1 MTDLRAALLLG
12 TALHA
17 PLPAAAQQAPA
28 AAAAEPAEVGIG
40 YVELLGDPR
49 YLETRTY
56 ARIQLQPHGRPF
68 AGAELG
74 LEDAATIG
82 QVINTDFTLERFE
95 GETVDDV
102 AAQVRAWAGEGRPF
116 VIADLSAD
124 DLLAVSDAVADL
136 DVLLFNIAND
146 ESRLRGADCRANVLH
161 VLPSMDMRTDALAQ
175 YLAVRRWD
183 EILVLE
189 GPLPA
194 DAEMVAALRHSA
206 DKFGLEIVEVKP
218 FQLTNDPRFREQSN
232 VALMTSGADHDVVF
246 VADTDGEFGRYVPYA
261 TNLPRPV
268 VGTAGLVP
276 AAWHWAWERQ
286 GAPQVNS
293 RFEALADWRMT
304 ETDWAAWVSMKAI
317 VQGALRSKSADFV
330 PIRDYILGERLNLDT
345 SKGNPS
351 SFRPWDHQLR
361 QPLLLATETS
371 VIERPP
377 LDGFLH
383 AVNDLDT
390 LGIDGPETT
399 CSF

>member
-1 MTDLRAALLLG
+1 MTRPLHAAFIAGAALL
-12 TALHA
+12 A
-17 PLPAAAQQAPA
+17 PLPAAAQAAPA
-28 AAAAEPAEVGIG
+28 ATTEVGIG
-40 YVELLGDPR
+40 YVELDDDPR

-74 LEDAATIG
+74 LADAATIG
-82 QVINTDFTLERFE
+82 QVIGTDFTLERFQ
-95 GETVDDV
+95 GETVEDV
-102 AAQVRAWAGEGRPF
+102 AAQVRAWAGAGRPF
-116 VIADLSAD
+116 VIADLPPDA
-124 DLLAVSDAVADL
+124 LLAVADAVADL
-136 DVLLFNIAND
+136 DVVLFNIANA

-161 VLPSMDMRTDALAQ
+161 VIPSVDMRADALAQ
-175 YLAVRRWD
+175 YLALRRWD

-194 DAEMVAALRHSA
+194 DAEMVAALEHSA
-206 DKFGLEIVEVKP
+206 AKFGLRIVESRP

-232 VALMTSGADHDVVF
+232 VALMTAGGDYDVVF
-246 VADTDGEFGRYVPYA
+246 VADTDGEFGRYVPYQ
-261 TNLPRPV
+261 TSLPRPV
-268 VGTAGLVP
+268 VGTTGLV
-276 AAWHWAWERQ
+276 ATGWHWSWERQ

-304 ETDWAAWVSMKAI
+304 ELDWAAWVSMKAI
-317 VQGALRSKSADFV
+317 VQSTLRSKSAEFA
-330 PIRDYILGERLNLDT
+330 PIRDYMLGDRLNLDT

-361 QPLLLATETS
+361 QPLLLATESS

-377 LDGFLH
+377 LEGFLH
-383 AVNDLDT
+383 ATNDLDT

-399 CSF
+399 CRF